1 MKKTFIVLLFG
12 ALMVNGLKAQKVNE
26 DPIVMEIGGEKI
38 TQSEF
43 MKNFRQANTI
53 DYNATAVEKRKAL
66 NEYVN
71 LFINFR
77 LKIKDA
83 LVERYDTTA
92 TFQNEYKIYRDEL
105 AAPYLIDSKLLENIL
120 QEVYR
125 RNQQAV
131 RASHI
136 MVALPRNPSP
146 DDTLKAYQKAMEIYE
161 QVSKK
166 NADFRKLA
174 IAFSE
179 DPSAKDHVDPRSGEQ
194 MKGNGG
200 DLGYFT
206 VFDMVYPFEEAAF
219 TMNVGEISKPVRS
232 SFGYHIIKLV
242 DKVSIYGKSSIQ
254 HIWVGSS
261 SEKDEN
267 RMISRI
273 NDAYRRLVDGDD
285 FNRVVRDCSED
296 RATIPVNGLIENVP
310 IQRMVPEYISKI
322 AELKVGEFSKPFKTM
337 YGWHIIKVVKKD
349 TIASFED
356 MRQFYKQRISRDQRS
371 KQPQNVFV
379 ENMKV
384 KYGFVDYT
392 GKNKEAFDE
401 LLSTLTD
408 SVFLESWKAQ
418 PLNGGNKELFSFGD
432 KKYTIND
439 LAKYIEKNQ
448 KRKVKQHKAIFLQS
462 QYDEFVGKE
471 IIDYADS
478 RLEQDYPEFNDLVID
493 YRNGLLIFAYND
505 EKVWSKAII
514 DTVGLK
520 EFYANESQKRDI
532 NNSDESIY
540 FWKQRADVMTISV
553 FDSNCIDAVKAM
565 KIVEKNA
572 FKEGMTKDKMF
583 DLLMKKLNKKKC
595 SVDPPMYIRNVRVEK
610 DNNEVITSDQF
621 KKGIYSVKT
630 ANGKGYIIIIV
641 KDIIEPQLK
650 TLKDARGYYINDYQ
664 SYLEQQL
671 VKQLR
676 SKYDVKVY
684 QDKINSIVY

>member
-219 TMNVGEISKPVRS
+219 TMKVGEISKPVRS